1 MKWRYFLAAVLLA
14 SVVLLSAG
22 APIIPVVLGI
32 GLAFVY
38 NLRKQR
44 A

>member
-1 MKWRYFLAAVLLA
+1 MKWRYFFAAVLLA
-14 SVVLLSAG
+14 LVILLSAG
-22 APIIPVVLGI
+22 APLIPVVLGI